1 MPVTDQK
8 ALKRRAIKAQEMA
21 KKNSHIRKRRLE
33 SKRKSKN
40 RMVARD
46 MKVASLNSIL
56 SSDGNIIEFP
66 ESSIVVKKNNLLSS
80 IAWSIFVNVYL
91 FESKRRER
99 IEEKKILLRLKTL
112 IQIPPSLD
120 SHLLKQEIWEHNRED
135 YYLFYKEVE
144 WLTKLLVNCK
154 CCPRHQHDK
163 LYLEEDQE
171 GSIVP
176 FTTSSDNVGFFDRHF
191 KCPYG
196 NAFFIGNLKNDI
208 DKQKWVG
215 PKIREWRC
223 PSPGHFFDVALENRF
238 RKKCPDRPG
247 YGKYLHPEAMWS
259 QLRRRGERFIRSRS
273 IPFYGKRMDKM
284 CHCRCRQFGRTLVR
298 MLYPNTGTNFHG
310 QPWDPLS
317 TV

>member
-1 MPVTDQK
+1 MPVTHQK
-8 ALKRRAIKAQEMA
+8 ALKRRAKN
-21 KKNSHIRKRRLE
+21 NSHIRKMRLE

-46 MKVASLNSIL
+46 MKVASLNRIL

-66 ESSIVVKKNNLLSS
+66 ESSILVKKDNLLSS
-80 IAWSIFVNVYL
+80 IAWSVFANVYL

-120 SHLLKQEIWEHNRED
+120 SHLFKQAIWEHNRED

-163 LYLEEDQE
+163 LYLEEDEE

-176 FTTSSDNVGFFDRHF
+176 FTTFSDNVCFFDTFF
-191 KCPYG
+191 KSPYG
-196 NAFFIGNLKNDI
+196 NAFCIGNLKNDI

-223 PSPGHFFDVALENRF
+223 SSSYLFDVALENRF
-238 RKKCPDRPG
+238 RKKFPDRPG
-247 YGKYLHPEAMWS
+247 YGKYLHPEAGW
-259 QLRRRGERFIRSRS
+259 LPPRWRKERFIRSRS

-298 MLYPNTGTNFHG
+298 MLFPNTGTDLHG
-310 QPWDPLS
+310 QPWI
-317 TV
+317 V

>member
-1 MPVTDQK
+1 MPVTHQE
-8 ALKRRAIKAQEMA
+8 ALKRRAIKAQNMA
-21 KKNSHIRKRRLE
+21 KKNSHIRKMRLE

-46 MKVASLNSIL
+46 MKVASSNSIL

-66 ESSIVVKKNNLLSS
+66 ESSILVKKDNLSS
-80 IAWSIFVNVYL
+80 SAWSIFANVYL

-99 IEEKKILLRLKTL
+99 IEEKRILLRLRTL
-112 IQIPPSLD
+112 IQIPSSLD
-120 SHLLKQEIWEHNRED
+120 SHLLKQAIWEHNRED

-163 LYLEEDQE
+163 LYLEEDEE

-176 FTTSSDNVGFFDRHF
+176 FTTFSDNVCFFDTFF
-191 KCPYG
+191 KSPYG
-196 NAFFIGNLKNDI
+196 NAFCIGNLKNDI
-208 DKQKWVG
+208 DKQKWIG
-215 PKIREWRC
+215 PKIREWRSC
-223 PSPGHFFDVALENRF
+223 YSVIHVDLENRF

-247 YGKYLHPEAMWS
+247 YGKYLHPETTW
-259 QLRRRGERFIRSRS
+259 LPPRWTKERFIRSRS

-298 MLYPNTGTNFHG
+298 MLYPNTGTDFHG
-310 QPWDPLS
+310 QPWIL
-317 TV
+317 

>member
-1 MPVTDQK
+1 MPVTHQK
-8 ALKRRAIKAQEMA
+8 ALKRRA
-21 KKNSHIRKRRLE
+21 KNNRHIRKMRLE

-66 ESSIVVKKNNLLSS
+66 ESSILVKKNNLLSS
-80 IAWSIFVNVYL
+80 IAWSVFANVYL

-112 IQIPPSLD
+112 IQIPPSID

-163 LYLEEDQE
+163 LYLDEDEE

-176 FTTSSDNVGFFDRHF
+176 FTTFSDNVCFFDKFF
-191 KCPYG
+191 KSPYG
-196 NAFFIGNLKNDI
+196 NAFSIGNLKNDI
-208 DKQKWVG
+208 DKEKWIG

-223 PSPGHFFDVALENRF
+223 SSPNLFDVALENRF
-238 RKKCPDRPG
+238 RKKCPERPG
-247 YGKYLHPEAMWS
+247 YGKYLHPNAMWG
-259 QLRRRGERFIRSRS
+259 QLHRRDERFIRSRS

-298 MLYPNTGTNFHG
+298 MLYPNTGTDLHE
-310 QPWDPLS
+310 QPWI
-317 TV
+317 V